1 MTTHAGARVLVVD
14 DDEPI
19 ASVLERGLVLAG
31 YRVDVALDGDA
42 ARARWRSTTYA
53 VVILDVML
61 PGVDG
66 ITLCAEMRAGGDTA
80 PVLLLTARDDPE
92 IRAAGMAAGASAVMV
107 KPFVYARLLEELGRL
122 SRAG

>member
-1 MTTHAGARVLVVD
+1 MTHALPVLVVE

-19 ASVLERGLVLAG
+19 ASVLERGLTLAG
-31 YRVDVALDGDA
+31 YGVELALDGDA
-42 ARARWRSTTYA
+42 ARERWRATRYA

-66 ITLCAEMRAGGDTA
+66 ITLCAEMRTAGDPT

-92 IRAAGMAAGASAVMV
+92 IRAAGMEAGASAVMV
-107 KPFVYARLLEELGRL
+107 KPFEYRRLLDELARLARPT
-122 SRAG
+122 